1 MDEPEERPR
10 GRGGT
15 RIAVGGEQLV
25 ASRPAAAAASTSGA
39 AFFFLDRF
47 LYAICSAIE
56 GGRVRRVTKRG
67 GKREEKGL
75 EVGKTRRKRK
85 RGLQSNRD

>member
-39 AFFFLDRF
+39 AFFSLDRF
-47 LYAICSAIE
+47 LCAICSEIE
-56 GGRVRRVTKRG
+56 GVGFGERGKKKRVWKWENDN
-67 GKREEKGL
+67 KREEK
-75 EVGKTRRKRK
+75 EV
-85 RGLQSNRD
+85 SNRD